1 MAILSATFDLRICL
15 SVWENLDMG
24 MDMEKLKFFEA
35 VSKKDWVSIIKLID
49 NIESSI
55 TYNHI

>member
-1 MAILSATFDLRICL
+1 MAILSATFNLRICS

-35 VSKKDWVSIIKLID
+35 VLKKDRVTIIKLID
-49 NIESSI
+49 NIKNLI
-55 TYNHI
+55 TYNHK